1 MKRCGWCGDDT
12 LYQKYHDEEWG
23 VPQYD
28 SLTLFE
34 MINLEGA
41 QAGLSWITILRKRE
55 HYRKLFFSFQPEK
68 IITLTEEDVNRL
80 LLDSGIVRNRRKVEG
95 VIKNAHAYL
104 QMKENGEDFSAF
116 CWSFVNGTPMQN
128 NWNSISDIPS
138 ETKESIALSKALK
151 KKGFTFVGPTI
162 VYAFM
167 QASGLVNDHIT
178 SCFRYPK
185 NEN

>member
-1 MKRCGWCGDDT
+1 MKRCDWCGSDE

-23 VPQYD
+23 IPQYD
-28 SLTLFE
+28 SLKLFE
-34 MINLEGA
+34 LINLEGA

-55 HYRKLFFSFQPEK
+55 HYQKVFLNFQPEK
-68 IITLTEEDVNRL
+68 IIQMTEDDVNRL
-80 LLDSGIVRNRRKVEG
+80 LLDTGIVRNRRKVEG

-104 QMKENGEDFSAF
+104 KMKENGEDFSAF
-116 CWSFVNGTPMQN
+116 CWSFVEGTPMQN
-128 NWNSISDIPS
+128 HWDTIYETPS
-138 ETKESIALSKALK
+138 QTKESVALSKALK

-167 QASGLVNDHIT
+167 QAAGLVNDHIT

-185 NEN
+185 N